1 MVRYILTNNTH
12 IRKVDLTGAWT
23 LRLLLRFFFIFVN
36 EHVNVLIANQQN
48 SLLSFLGCKI
58 QDVGGKVMAEIL
70 EVYERHRKFLVL
82 SLKLLNF
89 QMTFLCNFSHYSTMY
104 T

>member
-1 MVRYILTNNTH
+1 MDFETALEI
-12 IRKVDLTGAWT
+12 
-23 LRLLLRFFFIFVN
+23 FFFIFVN

-48 SLLSFLGCKI
+48 SLLSFQGCKI

-89 QMTFLCNFSHYSTMY
+89 QMAFLCNFSHYSTMY

>member
-1 MVRYILTNNTH
+1 
-12 IRKVDLTGAWT
+12 
-23 LRLLLRFFFIFVN
+23 
-36 EHVNVLIANQQN
+36 
-48 SLLSFLGCKI
+48 
-58 QDVGGKVMAEIL
+58 MAEIL

-89 QMTFLCNFSHYSTMY
+89 QMAFLCNFSHYSTMY

>member
-1 MVRYILTNNTH
+1 
-12 IRKVDLTGAWT
+12 
-23 LRLLLRFFFIFVN
+23 
-36 EHVNVLIANQQN
+36 
-48 SLLSFLGCKI
+48 
-58 QDVGGKVMAEIL
+58 MAEIL